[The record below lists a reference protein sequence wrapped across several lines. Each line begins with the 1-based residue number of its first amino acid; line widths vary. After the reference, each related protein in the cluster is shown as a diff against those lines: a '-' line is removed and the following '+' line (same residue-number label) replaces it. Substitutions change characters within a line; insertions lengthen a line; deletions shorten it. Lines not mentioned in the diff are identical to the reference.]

1 MISLSR
7 CVILLYL
14 APLSQWWVSRWG
26 KSSGPSS
33 TRNSCLLYLGMF
45 FLGGSPLVCYR
56 GNFLSLCFCGW
67 SLWFFV
73 LSLLRLLCV
82 WSPRGR
88 AGLPLPPFV
97 GWFASLSGPVVW
109 FGALLRLSSPLA
121 PPPWRLVVL
130 ISGSEGFPS
139 VVSVWISGCFG
150 NGLGVWPVCLTSC
163 LLLTG
168 LEMEICLLPCVFV
181 LYGTK
186 GFGPVWGTALYT
198 MLCLAS
204 CGLWLPPL
212 SRLHVAPRHRS
223 LRRSACVRPP
233 PRRTLLI
240 SLSVPLCLSWALL
253 LCRFCFLFVSSSG
266 AVSVV
271 FLCCSPSCCPV
282 CPETLLRSS

>member
-1 MISLSR
+1 ML
-7 CVILLYL
+7 
-14 APLSQWWVSRWG
+14 
-26 KSSGPSS
+26 K
-33 TRNSCLLYLGMF
+33 F
-45 FLGGSPLVCYR
+45 FD
-56 GNFLSLCFCGW
+56 
-67 SLWFFV
+67 

-97 GWFASLSGPVVW
+97 GWFASVSGPVFCLV
-109 FGALLRLSSPLA
+109 FSCGCPPLW
-121 PPPWRLVVL
+121 PPHPWRLVVL

-150 NGLGVWPVCLTSC
+150 NGLGVWPVCMTSC

-181 LYGTK
+181 LYGNK

-212 SRLHVAPRHRS
+212 SRLHVAPRHHS
-223 LRRSACVRPP
+223 LRRSAAC
-233 PRRTLLI
+233 
-240 SLSVPLCLSWALL
+240 VPLLGAL
-253 LCRFCFLFVSSSG
+253 C
-266 AVSVV
+266 
-271 FLCCSPSCCPV
+271 
-282 CPETLLRSS
+282 